1 MEGCNPANL
10 RWYYLIEDVVDDEH
24 DEQMK
29 FKLKQCQKSLCKYPL
44 VINNVDHC
52 GLLRH
57 VDENVMKKIKRR
69 LDLERRRTND
79 IMSNYSLP
87 NDDDDENILIGNNF
101 DTNHQEGDG
110 SVIPTKATSPLTN
123 QTQSSNSDNVSSNTV
138 RDQVRNIWSNK
149 FAPTKKDNDEG
160 KL

>member
-44 VINNVDHC
+44 VINDVDHC

-57 VDENVMKKIKRR
+57 VDENVMTKIKRR
-69 LDLERRRTND
+69 IELERRRTND
-79 IMSNYSLP
+79 VMSNYSLP
-87 NDDDDENILIGNNF
+87 NDDDQNMIGNDF
-101 DTNHQEGDG
+101 DTNHQE
-110 SVIPTKATSPLTN
+110 
-123 QTQSSNSDNVSSNTV
+123 
-138 RDQVRNIWSNK
+138 
-149 FAPTKKDNDEG
+149 DEINESLG
-160 KL
+160 KITHN

>member
-44 VINNVDHC
+44 VINDVDHC

-57 VDENVMKKIKRR
+57 VDENVLTKIKRR
-69 LDLERRRTND
+69 IELERRRTND
-79 IMSNYSLP
+79 FMTTSNYSLP
-87 NDDDDENILIGNNF
+87 NVDQNILIGNDF
-101 DTNHQEGDG
+101 DTNHQEDEINESLGK
-110 SVIPTKATSPLTN
+110 ITHTK
-123 QTQSSNSDNVSSNTV
+123 
-138 RDQVRNIWSNK
+138 IK
-149 FAPTKKDNDEG
+149 
-160 KL
+160 

>member
-87 NDDDDENILIGNNF
+87 NDDENILIGNNY

-110 SVIPTKATSPLTN
+110 SVIPNILIGKSKSKL
-123 QTQSSNSDNVSSNTV
+123 
-138 RDQVRNIWSNK
+138 RN
-149 FAPTKKDNDEG
+149 
-160 KL
+160 

>member
-44 VINNVDHC
+44 VINDVDHC

-57 VDENVMKKIKRR
+57 VDENVMTKIKRR
-69 LDLERRRTND
+69 IELERRRTND

-87 NDDDDENILIGNNF
+87 NDDQNMIGNDF
-101 DTNHQEGDG
+101 DTNHQEDEINESLGK
-110 SVIPTKATSPLTN
+110 ITHTK
-123 QTQSSNSDNVSSNTV
+123 SSENY
-138 RDQVRNIWSNK
+138 
-149 FAPTKKDNDEG
+149 
-160 KL
+160 

>member
-1 MEGCNPANL
+1 MLIYFFSMEGCNPANL

-79 IMSNYSLP
+79 IMLHSSMISMSIFSILRDSSAFLSALRDFANSLVSTA
-87 NDDDDENILIGNNF
+87 ILR
-101 DTNHQEGDG
+101 H
-110 SVIPTKATSPLTN
+110 
-123 QTQSSNSDNVSSNTV
+123 
-138 RDQVRNIWSNK
+138 R
-149 FAPTKKDNDEG
+149 
-160 KL
+160 